1 MTGRPTGPL
10 RERTITTRDG
20 TALRVQESGLL
31 TGPALLLLPGQN
43 NSHAWWN
50 GLRDAF
56 GPTHRTITFDYRG
69 TGESAVDDE
78 ALAAEPDWSTASFA
92 VDAVAVLDALR
103 VRRAD
108 VYGASM
114 GGRVAQQLAGHHLH
128 RVRRL
133 VLACS
138 SPGGRLSTERGNDVR
153 RLLASPDSRE
163 RSAAVLALFYTDDWP
178 RDRGTNLLGDPTMT
192 PAASARHLKVSND
205 HDASGLLGRIT
216 CPTLVLHGTDD
227 AMVPTVNGRVLA
239 NRIPRARLELTPRGR
254 HGFFDEFAADVTPR
268 VQAFLAQR

>member
-10 RERTITTRDG
+10 RERTITIRDG
-20 TALRVQESGLL
+20 TALRVQGSGRL

-56 GPTHRTITFDYRG
+56 AATHRTITFDYRG
-69 TGESAVDDE
+69 TGESAADDE

-92 VDAVAVLDALR
+92 DDAIAVLDALR

-114 GGRVAQQLAGHHLH
+114 GGRVAQVLAGRHLH

-133 VLACS
+133 VLACT
-138 SPGGRLSTERGNDVR
+138 SPGGHLGTERDNDVR
-153 RLLASPDSRE
+153 RLLASPDSPQ
-163 RSAAVLALFYTDDWP
+163 RSAAVLALFCTDDWP
-178 RDRGTNLLGDPTMT
+178 RSRGSSLLGDPTMT
-192 PAASARHLKVSND
+192 AAASARHLKASNE

-216 CPTLVLHGTDD
+216 CPTLVLHGSDD

-254 HGFFDEFAADVTPR
+254 HGFFDEFADDVTPR
-268 VQAFLAQR
+268 VLDFLARR